1 MLGLV
6 SQFAADG
13 DALTLML
20 TAVAVMCSSILL
32 PRCTLVADTE
42 LKDRL
47 AAADSDAHMPE
58 ETMALTAK
66 LGCTIAIM
74 HGKANVERLGEKT
87 PFVREELGITPTTPS
102 PSPDF
107 VRSMQVI
114 SKHRQLAQS

>member
-47 AAADSDAHMPE
+47 AAAGSDAHMAG
-58 ETMALTAK
+58 ETMALTAM
-66 LGCTIAIM
+66 LVCTIAIT
-74 HGKANVERLGEKT
+74 HGKANVGRLGGT
-87 PFVREELGITPTTPS
+87 MPFVR
-102 PSPDF
+102 
-107 VRSMQVI
+107 
-114 SKHRQLAQS
+114 